1 MAISDWMEDDLQE
14 CIDLMGNI
22 TNHLNCER
30 SPCCKEKAKFH
41 LWDDE
46 DEARLHKRVS
56 SAVKR
61 VEEILAGFRK
71 VSDKRTVTEQ
81 ELTMR

>member
-1 MAISDWMEDDLQE
+1 MAISDWMLGDLRE
-14 CIDLMGNI
+14 CIDLMGTI
-22 TNHLNCER
+22 TENLNCRR

-61 VEEILAGFRK
+61 VEEILAGFK
-71 VSDKRTVTEQ
+71 S
-81 ELTMR
+81 LTAISYNS

>member
-1 MAISDWMEDDLQE
+1 MAISDWMLGDLRE
-14 CIDLMGNI
+14 CIDLMGTI
-22 TNHLNCER
+22 TENLNCRR
-30 SPCCKEKAKFH
+30 SPGCKEKARFN

-61 VEEILAGFRK
+61 VEEILTDFRK
-71 VSDKRTVTEQ
+71 VSDKRTGIEE

>member
-1 MAISDWMEDDLQE
+1 MYQNIAVERPQKNS
-14 CIDLMGNI
+14 MGYW
-22 TNHLNCER
+22 TQGVV
-30 SPCCKEKAKFH
+30 H

-61 VEEILAGFRK
+61 VEEILTDFRK
-71 VSDKRTVTEQ
+71 VSDRRTGIEE
-81 ELTMR
+81 ELTME